1 MRDQDEHL
9 KGAAEAGTEMAA
21 SSTATLVTSSE
32 HGANPAAQV
41 RSLAAE
47 IRVLLFDQDT
57 IDQDNDME
65 DELQPDQF
73 APGMGSSSRSDGKY
87 EGFGTAPQ
95 KGEGC
100 FINEFRATLK
110 IEPQSGVQKG
120 MIYGNKS
127 DTGILFF

>member
-1 MRDQDEHL
+1 M

-21 SSTATLVTSSE
+21 SSSATLVTSSE

-65 DELQPDQF
+65 DELQPVQF

-95 KGEGC
+95 KGEGW
-100 FINEFRATLK
+100 FIN
-110 IEPQSGVQKG
+110 
-120 MIYGNKS
+120 
-127 DTGILFF
+127 